1 MSHIVVIRGYKPGDE
16 LHCRDMIKDAIM
28 TSFNSAFIANLFK
41 EVTFQLMILCAA
53 IMFIFFGL
61 PFSVCLLVIP
71 IVIFST
77 YAATY
82 LGFVMIAAATNQEIT
97 NVPRIYMSN
106 AFSCFWV
113 AEAFQPHL
121 MMRSPKDYHYTVM
134 TEQQFREGNIDVSSQ
149 ARRIVGTVG
158 LLKSYKVEKGA
169 WIKRLFV
176 EEKYRRKG
184 IGSALLSTA
193 LQFAIDEGYSCADL
207 VTSEYAEGGRELCF
221 KKGFELK
228 QMYHKQIIGPMVSY
242 LLYELTYQIKEE
254 NDYYSRGETKNML
267 LKFQ

>member
-16 LHCRDMIKDAIM
+16 LYCRDMIKDAIM

-53 IMFIFFGL
+53 IMFIFFGM
-61 PFSVCLLVIP
+61 PFTVCLLVIP
-71 IVIFST
+71 IVIFIT
-77 YAATY
+77 YAGTY
-82 LGFVMIAAATNQEIT
+82 LGCVMIAAETNQEIT

-113 AEAFQPHL
+113 AEAFQPYL
-121 MMRSPKDYHYTVM
+121 MMREPKDYHYTIM
-134 TEQQFREGNIDVSSQ
+134 TEQQFRDSKIDVSSQ
-149 ARRIVGTVG
+149 ARVIVGTVG
-158 LLKSYKVEKGA
+158 LLKSHKVEKGA
-169 WIKRLFV
+169 WIKRLHV
-176 EEKYRRKG
+176 EKKYRRKG
-184 IGSALLSTA
+184 VGSLLLSIA

-228 QMYHKQIIGPMVSY
+228 QMYHKQVIGPMFSY

-254 NDYYSRGETKNML
+254 NNYYSRTHPKNIL
-267 LKFQ
+267 